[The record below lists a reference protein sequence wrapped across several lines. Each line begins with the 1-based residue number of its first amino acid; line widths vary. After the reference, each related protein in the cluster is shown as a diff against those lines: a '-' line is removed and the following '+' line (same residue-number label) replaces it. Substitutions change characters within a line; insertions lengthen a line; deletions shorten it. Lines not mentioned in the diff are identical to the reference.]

1 MLANGF
7 TSVPTAKIATIVT
20 SLEMLAPPAADAP
33 CAPAPAHIRLIRM
46 ERPSLEWYRALYRRI
61 GEDWLWFSRLR
72 MPDAALADIIHH
84 PAVEISVLQVDGQ
97 DAGILELDYRE
108 TGQCEIAF
116 FGVAADRIGQG
127 LGKFLMRQAIHAAWT
142 HPIQRLWVH
151 TCTLDHPSALAFYRR
166 SGFRPYLQQVEITDD
181 PRLTGDVPRTAARH
195 VPIFE

>member
-1 MLANGF
+1 MLSNGF
-7 TSVPTAKIATIVT
+7 TSVPSAKIATIVT
-20 SLEMLAPPAADAP
+20 CLEMLVPPAAGAP
-33 CAPAPAHIRLIRM
+33 QPSAPERTRLVRM
-46 ERPSLEWYRALYRRI
+46 ERPSLDRYRALYRKI

-72 MPDAALADIIHH
+72 MPDAALAEIIHH

-97 DAGILELDYRE
+97 DGGILELDYRE

-116 FGVAADRIGQG
+116 FGVAADRIGHG
-127 LGKFLMRQAIHAAWT
+127 LGGFLMRQAIDAAWA

-166 SGFRPYLQQVEITDD
+166 SGFRPYLQQVEIADD